1 MATANI
7 TTHENAKIPGGIE
20 TVLAELDATIRI
32 LSRQPETDTAATSA
46 MIHASTA
53 RAVLRDVI
61 QGHSVDEPVVIQ
73 NMSGIKVS
81 TSDVRAIINQV
92 ANAYPELRGAME
104 AASQLIVHLET
115 LRHEALLPLSLGRLD
130 DVKYYLKQRV
140 MVEVSHV

>member
-7 TTHENAKIPGGIE
+7 TTHKNANIPGGIE
-20 TVLAELDATIRI
+20 TVLAELDATISI
-32 LSRQPETDTAATSA
+32 LSRQPEADTVATSA

-73 NMSGIKVS
+73 NMIGIKVS

-104 AASQLIVHLET
+104 AASHLIVHLET